1 MTLSRLHSSS
11 WRSRTPR
18 HSASLACSY
27 WGSRGP
33 PETLTCYM
41 QPSRSAHVHS
51 RSGTRL
57 PASLGS
63 SVPSF
68 GWRPHQLPARILQSR
83 ERSRSPVRGGRPPR
97 EPLNRALVVSDR
109 SASVCG
115 KAVVIILLRSPFSP
129 SDAVSRPWG
138 QNARGS
144 GSWSPRERSQQPAA
158 PVTHG
163 RAQLHHHPGSWGAP
177 AFRNPPRAQN
187 FHLKPGN

>member
-41 QPSRSAHVHS
+41 QPSQSARVHS

-83 ERSRSPVRGGRPPR
+83 ERSWSPVRGGRPPR
-97 EPLNRALVVSDR
+97 ESLKRALVVSDR

-115 KAVVIILLRSPFSP
+115 KAVVIKLLSSLFSP
-129 SDAVSRPWG
+129 SDAVSHPWG

-144 GSWSPRERSQQPAA
+144 GSWSPGERSQQPAA

-163 RAQLHHHPGSWGAP
+163 RAQLHHHPGSWGLLP
-177 AFRNPPRAQN
+177 SEIHPEPRT
-187 FHLKPGN
+187 FI